1 MRQRV
6 GSGSMFLP
14 FQVIKAYF
22 VMLLQNLT
30 LKFSKIKA
38 ERIMKETYR
47 AYNSRD
53 ELDRVFRVGPWSQG
67 RISRDFLLSS
77 FHQGF
82 SYRSGGR
89 ELVCATVKNWL
100 KFAS

>member
-1 MRQRV
+1 
-6 GSGSMFLP
+6 MFLP

-38 ERIMKETYR
+38 ERIVKETYR

-53 ELDRVFRVGPWSQG
+53 ELDRVFRVTSYC
-67 RISRDFLLSS
+67 FLPTRVS
-77 FHQGF
+77 HTD
-82 SYRSGGR
+82 R
-89 ELVCATVKNWL
+89 EAGVCATVKNRL